1 MSGGSQTQTTRTEP
15 WDAQK
20 DYLKT
25 GFARAE
31 DLYSTGKMTPA
42 YYSGTRIAPFDPAT
56 LEAQRSALTY
66 ATGPRPANLQAGAE
80 TTQLGGLQYGRDLMD
95 YGTAMRSPMS
105 GAEYANL
112 TPFTD
117 AQYSGLLSGEV
128 DTSVFDPLAD
138 AYRSEVMGQLTG
150 EILPGIRSQ
159 IVQYQPGGSTRG
171 DIIQANAVAA
181 ANQRVTDN
189 LGRAMFDAYNQAQG
203 RRMGAAQ
210 MGLGAQQFGI
220 GQGATGAGIG
230 TGYLGQYP
238 TIMSAPLTNIAAMD
252 KVGQQRQAME
262 QRGIQAALDRYAYES
277 QLPTIG
283 LQNYLAAISGDY
295 GSNVTATGP
304 SGPSPLVTA
313 LAGGAGLAL
322 GGPAGAALFSG
333 AASAAGQENNMP
345 QFTGTLPAYS
355 IMSTG
360 TGLPSRLELGTE
372 AYRRR
377 REEELRQERL
387 RQQEELRSRPGYGAR
402 GVNPN
407 LLTVTATKGNFMR
420 ENPRYSPQPGKGGA
434 PSGMYGVPQRV
445 RGLGTGS
452 EAYKPAGPRGGQLTG
467 PMAENP
473 LVPARQTPM
482 KEEEDEFGFLDAMF
496 LANLVAGMQGG
507 PPPTPYGTAVGG
519 GNKTWASLP
528 SLMRMS

>member
-1 MSGGSQTQTTRTEP
+1 MSGGSQSQTTRTEP

-31 DLYSTGKMTPA
+31 DLYSTGKMTPS
-42 YYSGTRIAPFDPAT
+42 YYSGSRIAPFDPAT

-105 GAEYANL
+105 GADYAGL

-117 AQYSGLLSGEV
+117 AQYSGMLSGEV
-128 DTSVFDPLAD
+128 DASVFNPLAD
-138 AYRSEVMGQLTG
+138 AYRSEAMGQLTG

-189 LGRAMFDAYNQAQG
+189 LGKAMFDAYGQAQN
-203 RRMGAAQ
+203 RRLGAAQ

-238 TIMSAPLTNIAAMD
+238 TIMSAPLSNIGVMD
-252 KVGQQRQAME
+252 KVGQQRQAMD
-262 QRGIQAALDRYAYES
+262 QQGIQSAMDRYSYES

-295 GSNVTATGP
+295 GSNVQATGP
-304 SGPSPLVTA
+304 AGPNPMLSA
-313 LAGGAGLAL
+313 LAGGIGLAA
-322 GGPAGAALFSG
+322 GGPIGGAAASG
-333 AASAAGQENNMP
+333 
-345 QFTGTLPAYS
+345 
-355 IMSTG
+355 I
-360 TGLPSRLELGTE
+360 
-372 AYRRR
+372 
-377 REEELRQERL
+377 
-387 RQQEELRSRPGYGAR
+387 
-402 GVNPN
+402 
-407 LLTVTATKGNFMR
+407 
-420 ENPRYSPQPGKGGA
+420 
-434 PSGMYGVPQRV
+434 
-445 RGLGTGS
+445 
-452 EAYKPAGPRGGQLTG
+452 
-467 PMAENP
+467 
-473 LVPARQTPM
+473 
-482 KEEEDEFGFLDAMF
+482 
-496 LANLVAGMQGG
+496 
-507 PPPTPYGTAVGG
+507 
-519 GNKTWASLP
+519 ASLFNKGQ
-528 SLMRMS
+528 

>member
-1 MSGGSQTQTTRTEP
+1 MSGGSQSQTTRTEP

-31 DLYSTGKMTPA
+31 DLYSSGKMTPA

-95 YGTAMRSPMS
+95 YGTAMRSPMT

-138 AYRSEVMGQLTG
+138 AYRSEAMGQLTG

-171 DIIQANAVAA
+171 DIVQANAVAA

-189 LGRAMFDAYNQAQG
+189 LGKAMFDAYNQAQG

-238 TIMSAPLTNIAAMD
+238 TIMSAPLSNIAAMD

-262 QRGIQAALDRYAYES
+262 QQGIQAALDRYAYES

-304 SGPSPLVTA
+304 SGPSPLVSA
-313 LAGGAGLAL
+313 LAGGIGMAA
-322 GGPAGAALFSG
+322 GGPIGGAAASG
-333 AASAAGQENNMP
+333 
-345 QFTGTLPAYS
+345 
-355 IMSTG
+355 
-360 TGLPSRLELGTE
+360 
-372 AYRRR
+372 
-377 REEELRQERL
+377 
-387 RQQEELRSRPGYGAR
+387 
-402 GVNPN
+402 V
-407 LLTVTATKGNFMR
+407 
-420 ENPRYSPQPGKGGA
+420 
-434 PSGMYGVPQRV
+434 
-445 RGLGTGS
+445 
-452 EAYKPAGPRGGQLTG
+452 
-467 PMAENP
+467 
-473 LVPARQTPM
+473 
-482 KEEEDEFGFLDAMF
+482 
-496 LANLVAGMQGG
+496 
-507 PPPTPYGTAVGG
+507 
-519 GNKTWASLP
+519 ASLFTQP
-528 SLMRMS
+528 R

>member
-31 DLYSTGKMTPA
+31 DLYSAGKMTPA

-138 AYRSEVMGQLTG
+138 AYRSEAMGQLTG

-304 SGPSPLVTA
+304 SGPSPLVSA
-313 LAGGAGLAL
+313 LAGGIGMAAGGPMGAAIGSGLAGLV
-322 GGPAGAALFSG
+322 
-333 AASAAGQENNMP
+333 GQENNMAGRY
-345 QFTGTLPAYS
+345 TGTLPAYS

-360 TGLPSRLELGTE
+360 PGLPSRLELGTE

-377 REEELRQERL
+377 REEELRRERL

-402 GVNPN
+402 GANPELVKRN
-407 LLTVTATKGNFMR
+407 LLTLTTNKHPAPMDARSIDALKNSRLAQIQQNEINKYRNALANSNTIAMGQVAPAAMSGAA
-420 ENPRYSPQPGKGGA
+420 QPMPEK
-434 PSGMYGVPQRV
+434 
-445 RGLGTGS
+445 
-452 EAYKPAGPRGGQLTG
+452 
-467 PMAENP
+467 
-473 LVPARQTPM
+473 
-482 KEEEDEFGFLDAMF
+482 EEDEYGFLDAMF

-507 PPPTPYGTAVGG
+507 PPHTPYGTAVGG